1 MVLRFFSFLFIGGLS
16 AHAASVLPCTPEIL
30 DVQVVPPLEPNTAQ
44 RSTHPWRSNSR
55 IAANPAASCQAP
67 LCSCC
72 PRAVPTTFSNSFF
85 SDQELTPTERQFEQN
100 QSLLVPGEWAHVF
113 IAWDWRA
120 SVLFPGCINRDRL
133 TWTLGLNPI
142 SCSDARCNS
151 RASLDARLRSRLH
164 IALPHGPMRGRA
176 DPGGM
181 LKRLNARPADFAPSP
196 IAKSQG
202 SPQPPIDVK
211 TRSDQECCM
220 TTSNSLSS
228 RRVKTRTCPFLAA
241 RKREPSGLMK
251 AYINHCKI
259 MSAETERTPTATRP
273 KSLPKDCFPHSIH
286 TRCAANLK
294 SQ

>member
-1 MVLRFFSFLFIGGLS
+1 L
-16 AHAASVLPCTPEIL
+16 
-30 DVQVVPPLEPNTAQ
+30 PPLEPNTAQ
-44 RSTHPWRSNSR
+44 RKTHPWRSNSR

-72 PRAVPTTFSNSFF
+72 PRAVPTTFSNSFL

-100 QSLLVPGEWAHVF
+100 QSLLVPCEWAHVF

-142 SCSDARCNS
+142 SCSDARCDS

-164 IALPHGPMRGRA
+164 IALPHGTMRGRA

-181 LKRLNARPADFAPSP
+181 AEAPQCPTRRLRSVADCKISGFAPASNRCENAIRSRMLHDYVEIFVEP
-196 IAKSQG
+196 PRQDQG
-202 SPQPPIDVK
+202 
-211 TRSDQECCM
+211 
-220 TTSNSLSS
+220 
-228 RRVKTRTCPFLAA
+228 CPFLAA

-273 KSLPKDCFPHSIH
+273 KSLPKDCSH
-286 TRCAANLK
+286 TRSIGAAR
-294 SQ
+294 QI